1 MEVKENYVRYFYNPN
16 VPKMAGLKQHP
27 YINELHRDFK
37 QDIKQYGMD
46 PFVTKKEPHEKKPSV
61 FKPPKPRAEEPP
73 GQASAAGQFSSRISN
88 GNRNEVMQ

>member
-1 MEVKENYVRYFYNPN
+1 LEVKENYVRYFYNPN

-46 PFVTKKEPHEKKPSV
+46 PFVSKKDHEKKASV
-61 FKPPKPRAEEPP
+61 FKPPKPRAEEP
-73 GQASAAGQFSSRISN
+73 GNASVAGNFSSRIS
-88 GNRNEVMQ
+88 GGIRNETM

>member
-1 MEVKENYVRYFYNPN
+1 LEVKENYVRYLYNPN

-46 PFVTKKEPHEKKPSV
+46 PFVTKKDHEKKPSV
-61 FKPPKPRAEEPP
+61 FKPPKPRAEEPSR
-73 GQASAAGQFSSRISN
+73 QASGAGQFSSRIAG

>member
-37 QDIKQYGMD
+37 QDIKQHGMD
-46 PFVTKKEPHEKKPSV
+46 PFVTKKDHEKKPSV
-61 FKPPKPRAEEPP
+61 FKPPKPRAEES
-73 GQASAAGQFSSRISN
+73 GQASGAGQFSSRIAG